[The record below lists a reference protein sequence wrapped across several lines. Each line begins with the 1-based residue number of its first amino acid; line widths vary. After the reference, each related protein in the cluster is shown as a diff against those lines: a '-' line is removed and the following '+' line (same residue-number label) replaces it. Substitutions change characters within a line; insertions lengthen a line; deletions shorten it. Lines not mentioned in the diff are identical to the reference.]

1 MARNW
6 QDTRSRLNLD
16 ETEVAKHKERMFAE
30 IQTYLQS
37 AGPVSPKEPDNIN
50 ADRY

>member
-30 IQTYLQS
+30 VQTYLRS
-37 AGPVSPKEPDNIN
+37 ASPVGPKEPDDIN
-50 ADRY
+50 TARY